1 MCRTRIFLNYST
13 TIQTENKRLEEPYRD
28 LPHIHDNSS
37 QNCFLIQIGFHYNE
51 KSASASANAIMTTK
65 RLTPQLNT
73 IIAAKR
79 YYLAQRKAKTPLEA
93 VRALASMQKRP
104 SPILSNVASDDE
116 PVVIIGQVKHNL
128 SNNGQVA
135 YDPVGMALR
144 YVHKEVD
151 AVALFTDQIIY
162 EDGLDDLMFVA
173 SAIDRPVICQD
184 YVLDEYEIVEARAAG
199 ASALLLSAAVL
210 DNDTLRRMVSA
221 TQRNLMTAIVQ
232 VHNIEE
238 LDYAISLSPHVISLS
253 TDNPFTPEIE
263 LDLSMTRQMRDM
275 IPNHIRVMISEN
287 LKTMDEVA
295 AVTRLDVDAIMIS
308 EQLLETAK
316 TVDNLR
322 QAFRDG

>member
-1 MCRTRIFLNYST
+1 
-13 TIQTENKRLEEPYRD
+13 
-28 LPHIHDNSS
+28 
-37 QNCFLIQIGFHYNE
+37 
-51 KSASASANAIMTTK
+51 MTTK